1 MANFYTYGD
10 MPDVEEAVSGISS
23 KDMESILSQYSPEA
37 APEMAPAVSDVGAL
51 EEFLPAEERLSV
63 SDEQELIAAR
73 EAQLAREAAMA
84 ERAEAE
90 ARTAREAA
98 AARREQ
104 ERIAAEQESL
114 AAARAAE
121 EAKAAEAARVAEAAK
136 AAAPSA
142 VSSPIEA
149 ASPFVEPKTPEQAK
163 AMQESYALLT
173 QADAAR
179 MEPIGALNFALD
191 FGGGGGGGL
200 PTVIEKS
207 LYAPEET
214 DAEKAMRE
222 EIAKSYVAPAKAPEV
237 STAEVAKMSGLSEE
251 DLTAA
256 QKQISE
262 PYLERN
268 AILSEIG
275 GRLKANDF
283 KGAFDVALKA
293 EQEGKGMFFENIID
307 PDKMR
312 YLRGPMTADEMR
324 KFYAEL
330 PQDEYLKRY
339 GDRSDFISE
348 RALERNLAELG
359 GKAGFAD
366 PRAGLKA
373 KESVITDAIKF
384 ATEYGLDAIMAAA
397 GIPPTFAALTKAA
410 QTYAETGG
418 NMEAVLK
425 AAAATYVG
433 TTVGQ
438 KVGDLIPSS
447 SAVSKAAESAVEKAA
462 TQGVAAGLT
471 GDALA
476 EVVVRAAA
484 EQGLG
489 SAVTG
494 TLVSKAIDNAL
505 RNQAEAGLEQIEVS
519 TFKPSLEKALAS
531 TVTTGGVQDILSER
545 QIQEAKE
552 AEQKA
557 EEDLEEIKVT
567 GKKPFDPALTL
578 GTPDISK
585 ETKTDLSEETTESK
599 SPLSEEELEE
609 IKITGKKPFDP
620 ALTLGT
626 GDLTEGFKDPNVDPV
641 TGEQE
646 VVVKGTKPPPL
657 DIKDVAIGL
666 GTDALTEGFREPN
679 VDPVTGEPKKPSE
692 VKEEI
697 EKMDP
702 TAAPPPSFLDKL
714 KDLLGDY
721 ATPENIL
728 KLLGGLAAGTSSSGT
743 TTKTTGTGVTGG
755 LGGALPKYEIKR
767 TQLSPDIDYYTY
779 GTRPEARFFEYAQ
792 KVVEPTQPPAKE
804 PETGMATGGLTGYAA
819 GGSNRSRYMAGE
831 GSGRDD
837 KIPALLS
844 DGEYVMDAE
853 TLALLGDGSTKEG
866 ARRMDQFRANIRKH
880 KGRALSRGQIS
891 PDAKSPDKYMGGG
904 LT

>member
-1 MANFYTYGD
+1 
-10 MPDVEEAVSGISS
+10 
-23 KDMESILSQYSPEA
+23 
-37 APEMAPAVSDVGAL
+37 
-51 EEFLPAEERLSV
+51 
-63 SDEQELIAAR
+63 
-73 EAQLAREAAMA
+73 
-84 ERAEAE
+84 
-90 ARTAREAA
+90 
-98 AARREQ
+98 
-104 ERIAAEQESL
+104 
-114 AAARAAE
+114 
-121 EAKAAEAARVAEAAK
+121 
-136 AAAPSA
+136 
-142 VSSPIEA
+142 
-149 ASPFVEPKTPEQAK
+149 
-163 AMQESYALLT
+163 
-173 QADAAR
+173 
-179 MEPIGALNFALD
+179 
-191 FGGGGGGGL
+191 L

-222 EIAKSYVAPAKAPEV
+222 EIAKSYVAPQKAPEV

-275 GRLKANDF
+275 DRLKANDF

-330 PQDEYLKRY
+330 PQEEYLKRY

-397 GIPPTFAALTKAA
+397 GIPPTAAALTKAA

-505 RNQAEAGLEQIEVS
+505 RSQAEAGLEQIEVS
-519 TFKPSLEKALAS
+519 TFKPNLEKALAS

-545 QIQEAKE
+545 QIEEAKE

-557 EEDLEEIKVT
+557 EEELEEIKVT
-567 GKKPFDPALTL
+567 AKKVQPLDLIVSPIEPFLSSEPSPLD
-578 GTPDISK
+578 TPFEEAPTVNDLQQIDVEASK
-585 ETKTDLSEETTESK
+585 TEPSIVTTPVDVSTKTKVDLPEKTPEFE
-599 SPLSEEELEE
+599 SPLSEEDLEE
-609 IKITGKKPFDP
+609 ITVTGKKPVDIIIP
-620 ALTLGT
+620 PVDIPLKTEV
-626 GDLTEGFKDPNVDPV
+626 DLSKEP
-641 TGEQE
+641 
-646 VVVKGTKPPPL
+646 TKINQP
-657 DIKDVAIGL
+657 
-666 GTDALTEGFREPN
+666 EP
-679 VDPVTGEPKKPSE
+679 E
-692 VKEEI
+692 
-697 EKMDP
+697 
-702 TAAPPPSFLDKL
+702 PSFLDKL

-728 KLLGGLAAGTSSSGT
+728 KLLGGQAAGASSSGT

-792 KVVEPTQPPAKE
+792 KVVAPTQPPAKE
-804 PETGMATGGLTGYAA
+804 PETGMAMGGLTGYAA

-866 ARRMDQFRANIRKH
+866 ARRMDQFRANIRRH

>member
-1 MANFYTYGD
+1 
-10 MPDVEEAVSGISS
+10 
-23 KDMESILSQYSPEA
+23 
-37 APEMAPAVSDVGAL
+37 
-51 EEFLPAEERLSV
+51 
-63 SDEQELIAAR
+63 
-73 EAQLAREAAMA
+73 
-84 ERAEAE
+84 
-90 ARTAREAA
+90 
-98 AARREQ
+98 
-104 ERIAAEQESL
+104 
-114 AAARAAE
+114 
-121 EAKAAEAARVAEAAK
+121 
-136 AAAPSA
+136 
-142 VSSPIEA
+142 
-149 ASPFVEPKTPEQAK
+149 
-163 AMQESYALLT
+163 
-173 QADAAR
+173 
-179 MEPIGALNFALD
+179 
-191 FGGGGGGGL
+191 
-200 PTVIEKS
+200 
-207 LYAPEET
+207 
-214 DAEKAMRE
+214 
-222 EIAKSYVAPAKAPEV
+222 
-237 STAEVAKMSGLSEE
+237 
-251 DLTAA
+251 
-256 QKQISE
+256 
-262 PYLERN
+262 
-268 AILSEIG
+268 
-275 GRLKANDF
+275 
-283 KGAFDVALKA
+283 
-293 EQEGKGMFFENIID
+293 
-307 PDKMR
+307 
-312 YLRGPMTADEMR
+312 MTADEMR

-330 PQDEYLKRY
+330 PQEEYLKRY

-397 GIPPTFAALTKAA
+397 GIPPTAAALTKAA

-418 NMEAVLK
+418 DMKAVLK

-505 RNQAEAGLEQIEVS
+505 RSQAEAGLEQIEVS
-519 TFKPSLEKALAS
+519 TFKPNLEKALAS

-545 QIQEAKE
+545 QIEEAKE

-557 EEDLEEIKVT
+557 EEELEEIKVT
-567 GKKPFDPALTL
+567 AKKVQPLDLMVSPIEPFLSSEPSPLD
-578 GTPDISK
+578 TPFEEAPTVNDLQQIDVEASK
-585 ETKTDLSEETTESK
+585 TEPSIVTTPVDVPTKTKVDLPEKTPEFE
-599 SPLSEEELEE
+599 SPLSEEDLEE
-609 IKITGKKPFDP
+609 ITVTGKKPVDIIIP
-620 ALTLGT
+620 PVDIPLKTEV
-626 GDLTEGFKDPNVDPV
+626 DLSKEP
-641 TGEQE
+641 
-646 VVVKGTKPPPL
+646 TKINQP
-657 DIKDVAIGL
+657 
-666 GTDALTEGFREPN
+666 EP
-679 VDPVTGEPKKPSE
+679 EP
-692 VKEEI
+692 
-697 EKMDP
+697 
-702 TAAPPPSFLDKL
+702 TFLDKL

-728 KLLGGLAAGTSSSGT
+728 KLLGGLAAGASSSGT

-792 KVVEPTQPPAKE
+792 KVVAPTQPPAKE
-804 PETGMATGGLTGYAA
+804 PETGMAMGGLTGYAA

-866 ARRMDQFRANIRKH
+866 ARRMDQFRANIRRH

>member
-51 EEFLPAEERLSV
+51 EELSPAEQGISG

-73 EAQLAREAAMA
+73 EAQLAREAAIA

-275 GRLKANDF
+275 DRLKANDF

-397 GIPPTFAALTKAA
+397 GIPPTAAALTKAA

-447 SAVSKAAESAVEKAA
+447 SAASKVVEKAVEETA
-462 TQGVAAGLT
+462 TTALASGLT

-476 EVVVRAAA
+476 EVVVQAALKNGVA
-484 EQGLG
+484 P
-489 SAVTG
+489 AVAS
-494 TLVSKAIDNAL
+494 TLASKVIDNAL
-505 RNQAEAGLEQIEVS
+505 RNQAEAGLEQIEA
-519 TFKPSLEKALAS
+519 TYFKPSLEKALAS
-531 TVTTGGVQDILSER
+531 TAASGATQDILSER
-545 QIQEAKE
+545 QIEEAKE

-557 EEDLEEIKVT
+557 EEEKAKEDLETIKVT
-567 GKKPFDPALTL
+567 GSAVKPVINPLVITEKGGL
-578 GTPDISK
+578 
-585 ETKTDLSEETTESK
+585 EELDK
-599 SPLSEEELEE
+599 PLSEQ
-609 IKITGKKPFDP
+609 TGAEKPGFEDKKVEDQTIP
-620 ALTLGT
+620 
-626 GDLTEGFKDPNVDPV
+626 
-641 TGEQE
+641 E
-646 VVVKGTKPPPL
+646 VVVKGSKPPPL

-666 GTDALTEGFREPN
+666 GTDALTEGFTDPN
-679 VDPVTGEPKKPSE
+679 IDPVTGKPKETPKTE
-692 VKEEI
+692 KELDKIQENLA
-697 EKMDP
+697 KAS
-702 TAAPPPSFLDKL
+702 TVVAPSFLDKL

-728 KLLGGLAAGTSSSGT
+728 KLLGGLAAGASSSGT

>member
-23 KDMESILSQYSPEA
+23 KEMESILSQYSPEV
-37 APEMAPAVSDVGAL
+37 APEMAPAFSDVGA
-51 EEFLPAEERLSV
+51 
-63 SDEQELIAAR
+63 EQELIAAR

-98 AARREQ
+98 AARKEQ
-104 ERIAAEQESL
+104 ERIAAEQDRL
-114 AAARAAE
+114 AAERAAE
-121 EAKAAEAARVAEAAK
+121 EARVAEEAR
-136 AAAPSA
+136 AAAPVEAPKPVVAAPPA
-142 VSSPIEA
+142 VASPIET
-149 ASPFVEPKTPEQAK
+149 ASQFVEPKTPEQAK

-222 EIAKSYVAPAKAPEV
+222 EIAKSYVAPQKAPEV

-275 GRLKANDF
+275 DRLKANDF

-330 PQDEYLKRY
+330 PQEEYLKRY

-397 GIPPTFAALTKAA
+397 GIPPTAAALTKAA

-418 NMEAVLK
+418 DMKAVLK

-505 RNQAEAGLEQIEVS
+505 RSQAEAGLEQIEVS
-519 TFKPSLEKALAS
+519 TFKPNLEKALAS

-545 QIQEAKE
+545 QIEEAKE

-557 EEDLEEIKVT
+557 EEEKAEEDLETIKVT
-567 GKKPFDPALTL
+567 GSAVKPVINPLV
-578 GTPDISK
+578 I
-585 ETKTDLSEETTESK
+585 TEK
-599 SPLSEEELEE
+599 GGLEELEKSLSE
-609 IKITGKKPFDP
+609 QTGAEEPGFEDKKVEDQTTP
-620 ALTLGT
+620 
-626 GDLTEGFKDPNVDPV
+626 
-641 TGEQE
+641 E
-646 VVVKGTKPPPL
+646 VVVKGSKPPPL
-657 DIKDVAIGL
+657 DVKDVALGL
-666 GTDALTEGFREPN
+666 TTGALTEGFTDPN
-679 VDPVTGEPKKPSE
+679 VDPVTGEPKETSKTE
-692 VKEEI
+692 KELDKIQENLA
-697 EKMDP
+697 KAS
-702 TAAPPPSFLDKL
+702 TVVAPSFLDKL

-728 KLLGGLAAGTSSSGT
+728 KLLGGLAAGSSSSGT

-767 TQLSPDIDYYTY
+767 TQFSPDIDYYTY

-792 KVVEPTQPPAKE
+792 KVVAPTQPPAKE
-804 PETGMATGGLTGYAA
+804 PETGMAMGGLTGYAA

-866 ARRMDQFRANIRKH
+866 ARRMDQFRANIRRH

>member
-23 KDMESILSQYSPEA
+23 KEMESILSQYSPEA
-37 APEMAPAVSDVGAL
+37 APEMAPAFSDVEA
-51 EEFLPAEERLSV
+51 
-63 SDEQELIAAR
+63 EQELIAAR

-104 ERIAAEQESL
+104 ERIAAEQDRL
-114 AAARAAE
+114 AAERAAE
-121 EAKAAEAARVAEAAK
+121 EARAAEAAKIAEAAK
-136 AAAPSA
+136 AAAPVEA
-142 VSSPIEA
+142 PKPVVAAPPPAASPIEA
-149 ASPFVEPKTPEQAK
+149 DSPFVEPKTPEQAK

-275 GRLKANDF
+275 DRLKANDF
-283 KGAFDVALKA
+283 KGAFDIALKA

-330 PQDEYLKRY
+330 PQEEYLKRY

-397 GIPPTFAALTKAA
+397 GIPPTAAALTKAA

-438 KVGDLIPSS
+438 KIGDLIPSS

-531 TVTTGGVQDILSER
+531 TAASGATQDILSER
-545 QIQEAKE
+545 QIEEAKE
-552 AEQKA
+552 AERQAEEEKA
-557 EEDLEEIKVT
+557 QEDLETIKVT
-567 GKKPFDPALTL
+567 GSAVKPVINPLVITEKGGL
-578 GTPDISK
+578 
-585 ETKTDLSEETTESK
+585 EELEK
-599 SPLSEEELEE
+599 PLSEQIGAEKPGFED
-609 IKITGKKPFDP
+609 KKVEDQTTP
-620 ALTLGT
+620 
-626 GDLTEGFKDPNVDPV
+626 
-641 TGEQE
+641 E

-657 DIKDVAIGL
+657 DIKDVAL
-666 GTDALTEGFREPN
+666 GVGTGALTEAFTKPN
-679 VDPVTGEPKKPSE
+679 VDPVTGEPKETAKTE
-692 VKEEI
+692 KELDKIQENLA
-697 EKMDP
+697 KAS
-702 TAAPPPSFLDKL
+702 TVAAPSFLDNL

-728 KLLGGLAAGTSSSGT
+728 KLLGGLAAGASSSGT
-743 TTKTTGTGVTGG
+743 VTKPTGTGVTGG

-866 ARRMDQFRANIRKH
+866 ARRMDQFRANIRRH

>member
-1 MANFYTYGD
+1 
-10 MPDVEEAVSGISS
+10 VV
-23 KDMESILSQYSPEA
+23 A
-37 APEMAPAVSDVGAL
+37 APPAVA
-51 EEFLPAEERLSV
+51 
-63 SDEQELIAAR
+63 
-73 EAQLAREAAMA
+73 
-84 ERAEAE
+84 
-90 ARTAREAA
+90 
-98 AARREQ
+98 
-104 ERIAAEQESL
+104 
-114 AAARAAE
+114 
-121 EAKAAEAARVAEAAK
+121 
-136 AAAPSA
+136 
-142 VSSPIEA
+142 SPIET
-149 ASPFVEPKTPEQAK
+149 ASQFVEPKTPEQAK

-222 EIAKSYVAPAKAPEV
+222 EIAKSYVAPQKAPEV

-275 GRLKANDF
+275 DRLKANDF

-330 PQDEYLKRY
+330 PQEEYLKRY

-397 GIPPTFAALTKAA
+397 GIPPTAAALTKAA

-418 NMEAVLK
+418 DMKAVLK

-505 RNQAEAGLEQIEVS
+505 RSQAEAGLEQIEVS
-519 TFKPSLEKALAS
+519 TFKPNLEKALAS

-545 QIQEAKE
+545 QIEEAKE

-557 EEDLEEIKVT
+557 EEEKAEEDLETIKVT
-567 GKKPFDPALTL
+567 GSAVKPVINPLV
-578 GTPDISK
+578 I
-585 ETKTDLSEETTESK
+585 TEK
-599 SPLSEEELEE
+599 GGLEELEKSLSE
-609 IKITGKKPFDP
+609 QTGAEKPGFEDKKVEDQTTP
-620 ALTLGT
+620 
-626 GDLTEGFKDPNVDPV
+626 
-641 TGEQE
+641 E
-646 VVVKGTKPPPL
+646 VVVKGSKPSPL
-657 DIKDVAIGL
+657 DVKDVALGL
-666 GTDALTEGFREPN
+666 TTGALTEGFTDPN
-679 VDPVTGEPKKPSE
+679 VDPVTGEPKETSKTE
-692 VKEEI
+692 KELDKIQENLA
-697 EKMDP
+697 KAS
-702 TAAPPPSFLDKL
+702 TVVAPSFLDKL

-728 KLLGGLAAGTSSSGT
+728 KLLGALGAGASSSGT

-767 TQLSPDIDYYTY
+767 TQFSPDIDYYTY

-792 KVVEPTQPPAKE
+792 KVVAPTQPPAKE
-804 PETGMATGGLTGYAA
+804 PETGMAMGGLTGYAA
-819 GGSNRSRYMAGE
+819 GGSNRSRSMAGE

-866 ARRMDQFRANIRKH
+866 ARRMDQFRANIRRH

>member
-1 MANFYTYGD
+1 
-10 MPDVEEAVSGISS
+10 
-23 KDMESILSQYSPEA
+23 
-37 APEMAPAVSDVGAL
+37 
-51 EEFLPAEERLSV
+51 
-63 SDEQELIAAR
+63 
-73 EAQLAREAAMA
+73 
-84 ERAEAE
+84 
-90 ARTAREAA
+90 
-98 AARREQ
+98 
-104 ERIAAEQESL
+104 
-114 AAARAAE
+114 
-121 EAKAAEAARVAEAAK
+121 
-136 AAAPSA
+136 
-142 VSSPIEA
+142 
-149 ASPFVEPKTPEQAK
+149 
-163 AMQESYALLT
+163 MQESYALLT

-222 EIAKSYVAPAKAPEV
+222 EIAKSYVAPQKAPEV

-275 GRLKANDF
+275 DRLKANDF

-330 PQDEYLKRY
+330 PQEEYLKRY

-397 GIPPTFAALTKAA
+397 GIPPTAAALTKAA

-505 RNQAEAGLEQIEVS
+505 RSQAEAGLEQIEVS
-519 TFKPSLEKALAS
+519 TFKPNLEKALAS

-545 QIQEAKE
+545 QIEEAKE

-557 EEDLEEIKVT
+557 EEELEEIKVT
-567 GKKPFDPALTL
+567 AKKVQPLDLIVSPIEPFLSSEPSPLD
-578 GTPDISK
+578 TPFEEAPTVNDLQQIDVEASK
-585 ETKTDLSEETTESK
+585 TEPSIVTTPVDVSTKTKVDLPEKTPEFE
-599 SPLSEEELEE
+599 SPLSEEDLEE
-609 IKITGKKPFDP
+609 ITVTGKKPVDIIIP
-620 ALTLGT
+620 PVDIPLKTEV
-626 GDLTEGFKDPNVDPV
+626 DLSKEP
-641 TGEQE
+641 
-646 VVVKGTKPPPL
+646 TKINQP
-657 DIKDVAIGL
+657 
-666 GTDALTEGFREPN
+666 EP
-679 VDPVTGEPKKPSE
+679 E
-692 VKEEI
+692 
-697 EKMDP
+697 
-702 TAAPPPSFLDKL
+702 PSFLDKL

-728 KLLGGLAAGTSSSGT
+728 KLLGGLAAGASSSGT

-792 KVVEPTQPPAKE
+792 KVVAPTQPPAKE
-804 PETGMATGGLTGYAA
+804 PETGMAMGGLTGYAA
-819 GGSNRSRYMAGE
+819 GGSNGSRYMAGE

-866 ARRMDQFRANIRKH
+866 ARRMDQFRANIRRH

>member
-1 MANFYTYGD
+1 
-10 MPDVEEAVSGISS
+10 
-23 KDMESILSQYSPEA
+23 
-37 APEMAPAVSDVGAL
+37 
-51 EEFLPAEERLSV
+51 
-63 SDEQELIAAR
+63 
-73 EAQLAREAAMA
+73 
-84 ERAEAE
+84 
-90 ARTAREAA
+90 
-98 AARREQ
+98 
-104 ERIAAEQESL
+104 
-114 AAARAAE
+114 
-121 EAKAAEAARVAEAAK
+121 
-136 AAAPSA
+136 
-142 VSSPIEA
+142 
-149 ASPFVEPKTPEQAK
+149 
-163 AMQESYALLT
+163 
-173 QADAAR
+173 
-179 MEPIGALNFALD
+179 
-191 FGGGGGGGL
+191 
-200 PTVIEKS
+200 
-207 LYAPEET
+207 
-214 DAEKAMRE
+214 
-222 EIAKSYVAPAKAPEV
+222 
-237 STAEVAKMSGLSEE
+237 
-251 DLTAA
+251 
-256 QKQISE
+256 
-262 PYLERN
+262 
-268 AILSEIG
+268 
-275 GRLKANDF
+275 
-283 KGAFDVALKA
+283 
-293 EQEGKGMFFENIID
+293 
-307 PDKMR
+307 
-312 YLRGPMTADEMR
+312 MTADEMR

-330 PQDEYLKRY
+330 PQEEYLKRY

-397 GIPPTFAALTKAA
+397 GIPPTAAALTKAA

-447 SAVSKAAESAVEKAA
+447 SVVSKAAESAVEKAA

-505 RNQAEAGLEQIEVS
+505 RSQAEAGLEQIEVS
-519 TFKPSLEKALAS
+519 TFKPNLEKALAS

-545 QIQEAKE
+545 QIEEAKE

-557 EEDLEEIKVT
+557 EEEKAEEDLETIKVT
-567 GKKPFDPALTL
+567 GSAVKPVINPLV
-578 GTPDISK
+578 I
-585 ETKTDLSEETTESK
+585 TEK
-599 SPLSEEELEE
+599 GGLEELEKSLSE
-609 IKITGKKPFDP
+609 QTGAEKPGFEDKKVEDQTTP
-620 ALTLGT
+620 
-626 GDLTEGFKDPNVDPV
+626 
-641 TGEQE
+641 E
-646 VVVKGTKPPPL
+646 VVVKGSKPPPL
-657 DIKDVAIGL
+657 DVKDVALGL
-666 GTDALTEGFREPN
+666 TTGALTEGFTDPN
-679 VDPVTGEPKKPSE
+679 VDPVTGEPKETPKTE
-692 VKEEI
+692 KELDKIQENLA
-697 EKMDP
+697 K
-702 TAAPPPSFLDKL
+702 ASVVAPSFLDKL

-728 KLLGGLAAGTSSSGT
+728 KLLGGLAAGASSSGT

-792 KVVEPTQPPAKE
+792 KVVAPTQPPAKE
-804 PETGMATGGLTGYAA
+804 PETGMAMGGLTGYAA
-819 GGSNRSRYMAGE
+819 GGSNGSRYMAGE

-866 ARRMDQFRANIRKH
+866 ARRMDQFRANIRRH

>member
-1 MANFYTYGD
+1 
-10 MPDVEEAVSGISS
+10 
-23 KDMESILSQYSPEA
+23 
-37 APEMAPAVSDVGAL
+37 
-51 EEFLPAEERLSV
+51 
-63 SDEQELIAAR
+63 
-73 EAQLAREAAMA
+73 
-84 ERAEAE
+84 
-90 ARTAREAA
+90 
-98 AARREQ
+98 
-104 ERIAAEQESL
+104 
-114 AAARAAE
+114 
-121 EAKAAEAARVAEAAK
+121 
-136 AAAPSA
+136 
-142 VSSPIEA
+142 
-149 ASPFVEPKTPEQAK
+149 
-163 AMQESYALLT
+163 
-173 QADAAR
+173 
-179 MEPIGALNFALD
+179 
-191 FGGGGGGGL
+191 
-200 PTVIEKS
+200 
-207 LYAPEET
+207 
-214 DAEKAMRE
+214 
-222 EIAKSYVAPAKAPEV
+222 VAPQKAPEV

-275 GRLKANDF
+275 DRLKANDF

-330 PQDEYLKRY
+330 PQEEYLKRY

-397 GIPPTFAALTKAA
+397 GIPPTAAALTKAA

-418 NMEAVLK
+418 DMKAVLK

-505 RNQAEAGLEQIEVS
+505 RSQAEAGLEQIEVS
-519 TFKPSLEKALAS
+519 TFKPNLEKALAS

-545 QIQEAKE
+545 QIEEAKE

-557 EEDLEEIKVT
+557 EEELEEIKVT
-567 GKKPFDPALTL
+567 AKKVQPLDLMVSPIEPFLSSEPSPLD
-578 GTPDISK
+578 TPFEEAPTVNDLQQIDVEASK
-585 ETKTDLSEETTESK
+585 TEPSIVTTPVDVPTKTKVDLPEKTPEFE
-599 SPLSEEELEE
+599 SPLSEEDLEE
-609 IKITGKKPFDP
+609 ITVTGKKPVDIIIP
-620 ALTLGT
+620 PVDIPLKTEV
-626 GDLTEGFKDPNVDPV
+626 DLSKEP
-641 TGEQE
+641 
-646 VVVKGTKPPPL
+646 TKINQP
-657 DIKDVAIGL
+657 
-666 GTDALTEGFREPN
+666 EP
-679 VDPVTGEPKKPSE
+679 EP
-692 VKEEI
+692 
-697 EKMDP
+697 
-702 TAAPPPSFLDKL
+702 TFLDKL

-728 KLLGGLAAGTSSSGT
+728 KLLGGLAAGASSSGT

-792 KVVEPTQPPAKE
+792 KVVAPTQPPAKE
-804 PETGMATGGLTGYAA
+804 PETGMAMGGLTGYAA

-866 ARRMDQFRANIRKH
+866 ARRMDQFRANIRRH

>member
-1 MANFYTYGD
+1 
-10 MPDVEEAVSGISS
+10 
-23 KDMESILSQYSPEA
+23 
-37 APEMAPAVSDVGAL
+37 MAPAFSDVGA
-51 EEFLPAEERLSV
+51 
-63 SDEQELIAAR
+63 EQELIAASPPLSDNDLIPQAPPEDPMR
-73 EAQLAREAAMA
+73 GVSGPEMFRWSDGTYHFVPEESGQ
-84 ERAEAE
+84 
-90 ARTAREAA
+90 RTPIDKLPDYY
-98 AARREQ
+98 RR
-104 ERIAAEQESL
+104 L
-114 AAARAAE
+114 TE
-121 EAKAAEAARVAEAAK
+121 EALAK
-136 AAAPSA
+136 SPPLSDA
-142 VSSPIEA
+142 VSSEDSQVP
-149 ASPFVEPKTPEQAK
+149 SGSLSDAK

-222 EIAKSYVAPAKAPEV
+222 EIAKSYVAPQKAPEV

-275 GRLKANDF
+275 DRLKANDF

-330 PQDEYLKRY
+330 PQEEYLKRY

-348 RALERNLAELG
+348 RALERNLAQLG

-397 GIPPTFAALTKAA
+397 GIPPTAAALTKAA

-418 NMEAVLK
+418 DMKAVLK

-505 RNQAEAGLEQIEVS
+505 RSQAEAGLEQIEVS
-519 TFKPSLEKALAS
+519 TFKPNLEKALAS

-545 QIQEAKE
+545 QIEEAKE
-552 AEQKA
+552 AERQAEEEKA
-557 EEDLEEIKVT
+557 EEDLETIKVT
-567 GKKPFDPALTL
+567 GSAVKPVINPLV
-578 GTPDISK
+578 I
-585 ETKTDLSEETTESK
+585 TEK
-599 SPLSEEELEE
+599 GGLEELEKSLSE
-609 IKITGKKPFDP
+609 QTGAEKPGFEDKKVEDQTTP
-620 ALTLGT
+620 
-626 GDLTEGFKDPNVDPV
+626 
-641 TGEQE
+641 E
-646 VVVKGTKPPPL
+646 VVVKGSKPSPL
-657 DIKDVAIGL
+657 DVKDVALGL
-666 GTDALTEGFREPN
+666 GTGALTKGFTDPN
-679 VDPVTGEPKKPSE
+679 VDPVTGEPKETPKTE
-692 VKEEI
+692 KELDKIQENLA
-697 EKMDP
+697 KAS
-702 TAAPPPSFLDKL
+702 TVVAPSFLDKL

-728 KLLGGLAAGTSSSGT
+728 KLLGGLAAGSSSSGT

-792 KVVEPTQPPAKE
+792 KVVAPTQPPAKE
-804 PETGMATGGLTGYAA
+804 PETGMAMGGLTGYAA

-866 ARRMDQFRANIRKH
+866 ARRMDQFRANIRRH

>member
-1 MANFYTYGD
+1 MAGFYTYGEVPTTD
-10 MPDVEEAVSGISS
+10 PEGGSEEVERGFIAQ
-23 KDMESILSQYSPEA
+23 M
-37 APEMAPAVSDVGAL
+37 L
-51 EEFLPAEERLSV
+51 EEQEASRQRQADLFEMQRRQEE
-63 SDEQELIAAR
+63 I
-73 EAQLAREAAMA
+73 
-84 ERAEAE
+84 
-90 ARTAREAA
+90 
-98 AARREQ
+98 
-104 ERIAAEQESL
+104 
-114 AAARAAE
+114 AAARAEEESRRVLAERIAE
-121 EAKAAEAARVAEAAK
+121 ERAREDMIRQAEAEQAAESARAEAARAQAASEEAARAEAARAEAARVIAEREAARV
-136 AAAPSA
+136 AAEREAARIAAEESARKQPASVSSPLSDA
-142 VSSPIEA
+142 VSSEDSRVPSGA
-149 ASPFVEPKTPEQAK
+149 LSDAN

-179 MEPIGALNFALD
+179 MEPISALNFALD

-200 PTVIEKS
+200 PTIIEKS

-222 EIAKSYVAPAKAPEV
+222 EIAKSYVAPQKAPEV

-275 GRLKANDF
+275 DRLKANDF

-330 PQDEYLKRY
+330 PQEEYLKRY

-348 RALERNLAELG
+348 RALEKNLAELG

-384 ATEYGLDAIMAAA
+384 ATKYGLDVIMAAS
-397 GIPPTFAALTKAA
+397 GIPPTAAALTKAA

-433 TTVGQ
+433 TSVGQ

-505 RNQAEAGLEQIEVS
+505 RSQAEAGLEQIEVS
-519 TFKPSLEKALAS
+519 TFKPNLEKALAS

-545 QIQEAKE
+545 QIEEAKE

-557 EEDLEEIKVT
+557 EEELEEIKVT

-585 ETKTDLSEETTESK
+585 ETKTDLSEKATESK

-609 IKITGKKPFDP
+609 IKVTGKKAQSGEITAPLSTLVDEEPFIEAPTVDGQQQITVESKKTSP
-620 ALTLGT
+620 SERPPVVIPDVNVPKETPVDLGT
-626 GDLTEGFKDPNVDPV
+626 ETTKINQPPAEEEDPL
-641 TGEQE
+641 
-646 VVVKGTKPPPL
+646 KG
-657 DIKDVAIGL
+657 
-666 GTDALTEGFREPN
+666 
-679 VDPVTGEPKKPSE
+679 
-692 VKEEI
+692 
-697 EKMDP
+697 M
-702 TAAPPPSFLDKL
+702 LDKL
-714 KDLLGDY
+714 GGLEEL
-721 ATPENIL
+721 L
-728 KLLGGLAAGTSSSGT
+728 KLLAAFGATSGGGSKPKGPLT
-743 TTKTTGTGVTGG
+743 TATKDTEF
-755 LGGALPKYEIKR
+755 GGALPKYKYVRKSITPTTEAK
-767 TQLSPDIDYYTY
+767 TY
-779 GTRPEARFFEYAQ
+779 GFRPEEQYFEYVLEEE
-792 KVVEPTQPPAKE
+792 KPPEEKKDGLAK
-804 PETGMATGGLTGYAA
+804 GGLAGYAK
-819 GGSNRSRYMAGE
+819 GGSKKSRYVDGP

-844 DGEYVMDAE
+844 DGEYVIDAE
-853 TLALLGDGSTKEG
+853 TLALLGDGSTREG
-866 ARRMDQFRANIRKH
+866 ARRMDKFRANIRKH

-904 LT
+904 LA

>member
-23 KDMESILSQYSPEA
+23 KDMDSILSQYSPEA
-37 APEMAPAVSDVGAL
+37 APSAVSDVGAL

-98 AARREQ
+98 AARKEQ

-121 EAKAAEAARVAEAAK
+121 EARAAEAARVAEAAK
-136 AAAPSA
+136 AAEA
-142 VSSPIEA
+142 SPIES
-149 ASPFVEPKTPEQAK
+149 ASSFVEPKTPEQAK

-222 EIAKSYVAPAKAPEV
+222 EIAKSYVAPQKAPEV

-275 GRLKANDF
+275 DRLKANDF

-557 EEDLEEIKVT
+557 EEELEEIKVT

-646 VVVKGTKPPPL
+646 VVVKGTKPQPI
-657 DIKDVAIGL
+657 DVKDVAIGL
-666 GTDALTEGFREPN
+666 VTGALTEGFTDPN
-679 VDPVTGEPKKPSE
+679 IDPVTGKPKETPKTE
-692 VKEEI
+692 KELDKIQENLA
-697 EKMDP
+697 KAS
-702 TAAPPPSFLDKL
+702 TVVAPSFLDKL

-866 ARRMDQFRANIRKH
+866 ARRMDQFRANIRRH

>member
-23 KDMESILSQYSPEA
+23 KEMESILSQYSPEV
-37 APEMAPAVSDVGAL
+37 APEMAPAFSDVGA
-51 EEFLPAEERLSV
+51 
-63 SDEQELIAAR
+63 EQELIAAR

-98 AARREQ
+98 AARKEQ
-104 ERIAAEQESL
+104 ERIAAEQDRL
-114 AAARAAE
+114 AAERAAE
-121 EAKAAEAARVAEAAK
+121 EARVAEEAR
-136 AAAPSA
+136 AAAPVEAPKPVVAAPPA
-142 VSSPIEA
+142 VASPIET
-149 ASPFVEPKTPEQAK
+149 ASQFVEPKTPEQAK

-222 EIAKSYVAPAKAPEV
+222 EIAKSYVAPQKAPEV

-275 GRLKANDF
+275 DRLKANDF

-330 PQDEYLKRY
+330 PQEEYLKRY

-348 RALERNLAELG
+348 RALERNLAQLG

-397 GIPPTFAALTKAA
+397 GIPPTAAALTKAA

-418 NMEAVLK
+418 DMKAVLK

-505 RNQAEAGLEQIEVS
+505 RSQAEAGLEQIEVS
-519 TFKPSLEKALAS
+519 TFKPNLEKALAS

-545 QIQEAKE
+545 QIEEAKE

-557 EEDLEEIKVT
+557 EEEKAEEDLETIKVT
-567 GKKPFDPALTL
+567 GSAVKPVINPLV
-578 GTPDISK
+578 I
-585 ETKTDLSEETTESK
+585 TEK
-599 SPLSEEELEE
+599 GGLEELEKSLSE
-609 IKITGKKPFDP
+609 QTGAEEPGFEDKKVEDQTTP
-620 ALTLGT
+620 
-626 GDLTEGFKDPNVDPV
+626 
-641 TGEQE
+641 E
-646 VVVKGTKPPPL
+646 VVVKGSKPPPL
-657 DIKDVAIGL
+657 DVKDVALGL
-666 GTDALTEGFREPN
+666 TTGALTEGFTDPN
-679 VDPVTGEPKKPSE
+679 VDPVTGEPKETSKTE
-692 VKEEI
+692 KELDKIQENLA
-697 EKMDP
+697 KAS
-702 TAAPPPSFLDKL
+702 TVVAPSFLDKL

-728 KLLGGLAAGTSSSGT
+728 KLLGGLAAGSSSSGT

-792 KVVEPTQPPAKE
+792 KVVAPTQPPAKE
-804 PETGMATGGLTGYAA
+804 PETGMAMGGLTGYAA

-866 ARRMDQFRANIRKH
+866 ARRMDQFRANIRRH